1 MFTINNIDMKKR
13 ISIFYKIISLLIIM
27 VMLYTNISLIA
38 NPIVRSIS
46 IILYIPIIISTMLTR
61 IGFCHLFFLPIG
73 IIIVT
78 LIDYL
83 IVAIGCSQLNFT
95 QWTEGVKILFAIINM
110 ILNGLYITLI
120 IHVEDEGRSLW

>member
-1 MFTINNIDMKKR
+1 
-13 ISIFYKIISLLIIM
+13 
-27 VMLYTNISLIA
+27 MLYTNISLIA

-46 IILYIPIIISTMLTR
+46 ILLYIPIIISIILMR

-83 IVAIGCSQLNFT
+83 IVAMGCSQLNFT
-95 QWTEGVKILFAIINM
+95 QWIEGVKILFAIINM
-110 ILNGLYITLI
+110 ILNGLYIVLLI
-120 IHVEDEGRSLW
+120 NIDDEGRSLW